1 MDEHAD
7 ESWTIM
13 VWDGHWSIAMNRF
26 YIFVEDDDL
35 GMTWFHQLID
45 LTLHRSVR
53 LWWSKTVLSNARWL
67 VPRWFQNVSKDLPVS
82 CSFPLNTVM
91 PISALLGGIWDK
103 WGLCSVSHKKII
115 IRINIQCG
123 TLYTDQYTRLFW
135 FTSLPCLLLFLTSGC
150 RETCRTPPYLAGTI
164 HGFHWFFSHLNPSE
178 PIWSIMEVSCP
189 DRPSGLSFGPLL
201 DAPRATGCYGSRIEA
216 MNPPKTEFFFFCVYV
231 KPASCHAEKNH

>member
-1 MDEHAD
+1 
-7 ESWTIM
+7 
-13 VWDGHWSIAMNRF
+13 
-26 YIFVEDDDL
+26 
-35 GMTWFHQLID
+35 
-45 LTLHRSVR
+45 
-53 LWWSKTVLSNARWL
+53 
-67 VPRWFQNVSKDLPVS
+67 
-82 CSFPLNTVM
+82 M

-164 HGFHWFFSHLNPSE
+164 HGFHWIFSHLNPSE

-216 MNPPKTEFFFFCVYV
+216 VNPPKKEFGKRPDVYLQKKLDKLFLLQTYFLSDV
-231 KPASCHAEKNH
+231 QADSLGTTQAMAISTFSSVTSE